1 MSVTFLLSSVG
12 IGSIIGYI
20 TNYVAIKL
28 LFRPYKSIKI
38 KNILIFPQG
47 VIPREKKLLAK
58 KVGEVVKEFIL
69 SEEEIKKIIKNIK
82 KEIDT
87 IIDEKI
93 DLLLEKKITEFTKK
107 EEIIGKL
114 VLFIESFIKE
124 KFPMFASFIDSKT
137 LFSIL
142 ENVDFDI
149 KLKKII
155 DKNKTKDII
164 RDEFYLFLE
173 NEIPKLFIKS
183 NIDKIVEE
191 KVTSFDEKKLEEM
204 LFSLMQKHFSFIN
217 IAGAILG
224 AIIGFVQY
232 FIVINM

>member
-38 KNILIFPQG
+38 KKIVIFPQG

-58 KVGEVVKEFIL
+58 KIGEVVKEFIL

-87 IIDEKI
+87 IIDKKI
-93 DLLLEKKITEFTKK
+93 DLLLERKITKFVKK
-107 EEIIGKL
+107 EEIITKL
-114 VLFIESFIKE
+114 ALFIENFIKE
-124 KFPMFASFIDSKT
+124 KFPMFTSFINSKT
-137 LFSIL
+137 LCSIL
-142 ENVDFDI
+142 ESVDFDI
-149 KLKKII
+149 KLKEII

-164 RDEFYLFLE
+164 KNEFYLFLE

-224 AIIGFVQY
+224 AIIGFIQY
-232 FIVINM
+232 FIVAN

>member
-1 MSVTFLLSSVG
+1 MNVAILLTSVG
-12 IGSIIGYI
+12 IGATIGYV

-38 KNILIFPQG
+38 KNIIIFPQG

-58 KVGEVVKEFIL
+58 KVGEVVKDFIL
-69 SEEEIKKIIKNIK
+69 SENEIKKIIKGIE
-82 KEIDT
+82 KEIDYA
-87 IIDEKI
+87 IDKKI
-93 DLLLEKKITEFTKK
+93 GSLLEKKITDFTTK
-107 EEIIGKL
+107 EEIINKL
-114 VLFIESFIKE
+114 VLFIENFIKE
-124 KFPMFASFIDSKT
+124 KFPMFASFIDPKT

-142 ENVDFDI
+142 ENVDFDV
-149 KLKKII
+149 KLKEIV
-155 DKNKTKDII
+155 DENKTKDII
-164 RDEFYLFLE
+164 KKEFYLFLE
-173 NEIPKLFIKS
+173 NEIPKLFVKS

-191 KVTSFDEKKLEEM
+191 KVGSFDEKKLEEM